1 MSRELRDVLNEPEPV
16 SRAWAILRKELGF
29 YPLHD
34 HRQLVYD
41 VIAREVAREI
51 RRERDEADVPGSP
64 ASPDFIRGM
73 SHAADLADP
82 GEESTP

>member
-1 MSRELRDVLNEPEPV
+1 MTRKLPNVCEEPEPV
-16 SRAWAILRKELGF
+16 SRAWAILREELGF

-51 RRERDEADVPGSP
+51 RRERDEADIPGSP

-73 SHAADLADP
+73 SYAAHHADP
-82 GEESTP
+82 DGGEQP

>member
-1 MSRELRDVLNEPEPV
+1 MTKRLPNVCEEPEPV

-41 VIAREVAREI
+41 VIAHEVAQEI
-51 RRERDEADVPGSP
+51 RRERDEADTPGSP
-64 ASPDFIRGM
+64 ATPEIIRGM
-73 SHAADLADP
+73 TIAADLVDP
-82 GEESTP
+82 EQP